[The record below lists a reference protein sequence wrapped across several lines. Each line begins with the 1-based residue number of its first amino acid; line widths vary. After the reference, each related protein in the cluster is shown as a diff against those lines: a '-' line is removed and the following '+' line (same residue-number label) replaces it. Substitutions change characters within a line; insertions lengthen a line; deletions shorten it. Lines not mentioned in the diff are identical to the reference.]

1 MHDYHKNPD
10 AISKLSPEQYR
21 VTQKNGTEHPF
32 ENEYWDNKE
41 PGIYVDVVSGEPL
54 FVSKDKFESQSG
66 WPSFTK
72 PLVSENVVELH
83 DPTHGMD
90 GIEVRSANGDSH
102 LGHLFDDG
110 PTDAGGMRYCIN
122 SASLRFIPLDELEE
136 EGYGEYAS
144 LFEAP
149 AKKETTS

>member
-1 MHDYHKNPD
+1 MPDYHKDLD

-21 VTQKNGTEHPF
+21 VTQKSATERPF

-54 FVSKDKFESQSG
+54 FISNDKFESHSG

-83 DPTHGMD
+83 DSTHGMER
-90 GIEVRSANGDSH
+90 IEVRSANGDSH

-110 PTDAGGMRYCIN
+110 PRDAGGMRYCIN
-122 SASLRFIPLDELEE
+122 SASLRFIPVDELEE
-136 EGYGEYAS
+136 EGYGRYAN
-144 LFEAP
+144 LFESV
-149 AKKETTS
+149 AKKETT